1 MMSSDS
7 ILKSSA
13 DTIMSGISPD
23 SVNAQRRSDAAI
35 VRNQAEV
42 LSANCFFNALLREWQ
57 GWTLHKVN
65 EFKVIERYRSQLNS
79 ATGKKIDHLI
89 NIPVH
94 DVSLLVC
101 ISHFSITGRH
111 QFLMPVILSSPA
123 KATATPITFME
134 AVQLLVAGDILWQSD
149 PQSRR
154 NFLERVHHSVN
165 NIETNLRARQPS
177 LDDIFNGPGDFQAS
191 EQSLLTG
198 HSVHPCPKSYAQF
211 SQDDAARYMP
221 EFGSSFQLHW
231 FAIDSDLL
239 DADSVHTL
247 SFSELT
253 RQLAEE
259 DQSFPAALLHGTPEH
274 QTLLPT
280 HPWQARQWLKSSYI
294 RQLIKE
300 KKLIDYGLKGSDWR
314 ATSSVRSLHAS
325 HSSFM
330 LKYSLSVKLTNS
342 VRHLLPKEVIRGK
355 EIHQVKY
362 HTSIGTKMK
371 QRYPD
376 FEVITEPAH
385 GAIRGPDGQILPE
398 TMMVLRENPFNNV
411 QTLRS
416 TELLASLT
424 QDNPDGASRLVSLIR
439 KLADKEQL
447 PPERIAVRW
456 FNKYLSTVVEPLMIG
471 QSDFGLLFGAH
482 QQNLLITL
490 KQGYP
495 RKVYFRDCQ
504 GTGYSHTARELLAE
518 TISAETRQQEHHVDG
533 ELGNWLFTYYLII
546 NSTFGVISALGA
558 GQVTSESSLLMA
570 LREFLMKL
578 RASDPRDTGCL
589 DYILNSPELWSKGN
603 FYCSYCDMNENTLEN
618 PLAVYHPRSNP
629 LVGLSQDELLP

>member
-1 MMSSDS
+1 
-7 ILKSSA
+7 
-13 DTIMSGISPD
+13 MSGTS
-23 SVNAQRRSDAAI
+23 SSGVNDQWLGNAAMI
-35 VRNQAEV
+35 RNQAEV

-57 GWTLHKVN
+57 GWTLHKAN
-65 EFKVIERYRSQLNS
+65 EFKAIERYRSQFIS
-79 ATGKKIDHLI
+79 ATGKNIDRVI
-89 NIPVH
+89 NIPVN
-94 DVSLLVC
+94 DSSLLVF

-123 KATATPITFME
+123 KATAIPVTFME
-134 AVQLLVAGDILWQSD
+134 AVQLLVTGDILWQSD
-149 PQSRR
+149 PQTRR
-154 NFLERVHHSVN
+154 HFLQRIHHSVN

-177 LDDIFNGPGDFQAS
+177 LDDIFNGPGDFPTS

-198 HSVHPCPKSYAQF
+198 HSVHPCPKSRDQF

-221 EFGSSFQLHW
+221 ESGRSFQLHW

-239 DADSVHTL
+239 DDDSVHTL

-259 DQSFPAALLHGTPEH
+259 DKSFPAALLHATPEH
-274 QTLLPT
+274 QTLLPA
-280 HPWQARQWLKSSYI
+280 HPWQAQQWLKSSYI
-294 RQLIKE
+294 RQLIQE
-300 KKLIDYGLKGSDWR
+300 KKLVDYGLKGSDWR

-325 HSSFM
+325 HASFM

-362 HTSIGTKMK
+362 HRSIGTEMK

-398 TMMVLRENPFNNV
+398 TMMVLRENPFNNP
-411 QTLRS
+411 QSLKG

-424 QDNPDGASRLVSLIR
+424 QDNPSGESRLVTLIR

-447 PPERIAVRW
+447 SPERIALRW
-456 FNKYLSTVVEPLMIG
+456 FNQYLSTVVEPLMIG

-504 GTGYSHTARELLAE
+504 GTGYSHIARELLAE
-518 TISAETRQQEHHVDG
+518 TISEETRQQEHHVDG

-558 GQVTSESSLLMA
+558 GQVTSEPSLLIV
-570 LREFLMKL
+570 LREFLVKL
-578 RASDPRDTGCL
+578 RASDPRDPRCL

-618 PLAVYHPRSNP
+618 PLAVYHPLSNP
-629 LVGLSQDELLP
+629 LLGLSQDELLP

>member
-1 MMSSDS
+1 
-7 ILKSSA
+7 
-13 DTIMSGISPD
+13 MSGTSP
-23 SVNAQRRSDAAI
+23 SSESNEQLSDAATI
-35 VRNQAEV
+35 RNQAEV

-57 GWTLHKVN
+57 GWTLHKAS
-65 EFKVIERYRSQLNS
+65 EFKAIESYRSQLNS
-79 ATGKKIDHLI
+79 EAGKNIDRVI
-89 NIPVH
+89 NIPVN
-94 DVSLLVC
+94 DLSLLVF

-123 KATATPITFME
+123 KATTTPITFME
-134 AVQLLVAGDILWQSD
+134 AVQLLVTGDILWQSD
-149 PQSRR
+149 QQTRR
-154 NFLERVHHSVN
+154 HFLQRVHHSVN
-165 NIETNLRARQPS
+165 NIETNLSIRQSS
-177 LDDIFNGPGDFQAS
+177 LDDIFNGPGEFQAS

-198 HSVHPCPKSYAQF
+198 HSVHPCPKSRDQF

-231 FAIDSDLL
+231 FAIDSCLL
-239 DADSVHTL
+239 DADSVHSL

-259 DQSFPAALLHGTPEH
+259 DKNFPAAILLATPEH
-274 QTLLPT
+274 QTLLPA
-280 HPWQARQWLKSSYI
+280 HPWQAQQWLKSNYM
-294 RQLIKE
+294 RQLIQE
-300 KKLIDYGLKGSDWR
+300 KKLVDYGLKGSDWR
-314 ATSSVRSLHAS
+314 ATSSVRSIHAS
-325 HSSFM
+325 HASFM

-362 HTSIGTKMK
+362 RTSIGTEMR

-385 GAIRGPDGQILPE
+385 GAIKGPDGQILPE
-398 TMMVLRENPFNNV
+398 TMMVLRENPFNNP
-411 QTLRS
+411 QALRA

-424 QDNPDGASRLVSLIR
+424 QDNPNGASRLVSLIR
-439 KLADKEQL
+439 KLADTEQL
-447 PPERIAVRW
+447 SPEIIALRW
-456 FNKYLSTVVEPLMIG
+456 FNQYLSTVVEPLMIG

-495 RKVYFRDCQ
+495 WKVYFRDCQ
-504 GTGYSHTARELLAE
+504 GTGYSHIARELLAE
-518 TISAETRQQEHHVDG
+518 AISEETRQQEHHVDG

-558 GQVTSESSLLMA
+558 GQVTSETSLLMA
-570 LREFLMKL
+570 LREFLVKL
-578 RASDPRDTGCL
+578 RASDPRDPHCL

-618 PLAVYHPRSNP
+618 PLAVYHSLSNP